1 MSIFYA
7 RLCDWAGC
15 PSVEARGKAANILAV
30 LTGLAIFFGLFN
42 WLTTKKSH

>member
-1 MSIFYA
+1 MSNFNA

-30 LTGLAIFFGLFN
+30 FAGFAIFFGLLN
-42 WLTTKKSH
+42 WLTTKESH